1 MKKLFLVLCMALSL
15 VACDKNDNPQNKPV
29 VKSGMMLPLSG
40 DMASY
45 GDATKRAIEMV
56 KEDIKNTKNHYEFVL
71 EDSGTDTAKA
81 ATIIRKLVFTDK
93 INAVMGYISSTAM
106 VVAPIAEENK
116 IPSFWFVSAPEASVG
131 AYNFRLYP
139 DLVTGAEMISKKIKS
154 EKKKSIAI
162 IYQNIP
168 SMNYMVADMLP
179 VYTQEL
185 KIVMNEN
192 FIPDEKNFFALIQ
205 KIKSANPDYIVFEAT
220 PPETDIFFKQLREN
234 KVNIPVTGFQLLG
247 MTSNLEML
255 NGMWDVDTAQSN
267 PRFITRYK
275 QMGGTD
281 NLFYADYVYTMLM
294 ALINGFENAS
304 TDNMDEFIAAAAE
317 TESPIGKLEV
327 SGDKDL
333 VIHNH
338 IYQHVVNGKK
348 EIMEN
353 RW

>member
-1 MKKLFLVLCMALSL
+1 MKKLLCVLCMALSL
-15 VACDKNDNPQNKPV
+15 VACDKQNDNPQNKPV
-29 VKSGMMLPLSG
+29 VKIGMMLPLSG
-40 DMASY
+40 DMAAY

-56 KEDIKNTKNHYEFVL
+56 KQDTQNTKNYYKFVL

-81 ATIIRKLVFTDK
+81 STIIRKLVFTDK

-162 IYQNIP
+162 VYQNIP

-192 FIPDEKNFFALIQ
+192 FMPDEKNFFALIQ
-205 KIKSANPDYIVFEAT
+205 KIKSVKPDYIVFEAT

-234 KVNIPVTGFQLLG
+234 RVNIPVTGFQLLG

-255 NGMWDVDTAQSN
+255 DGVWDIDTAQSN
-267 PRFITRYK
+267 PGFITRYK

-304 TDNMDEFIAAAAE
+304 TDNMDEFIAAAAK

-327 SGDKDL
+327 STAKDL

-348 EIMEN
+348 EIMEK
-353 RW
+353 

>member
-1 MKKLFLVLCMALSL
+1 MKKLLCILCMALSL
-15 VACDKNDNPQNKPV
+15 VGCDREKSDKPV
-29 VKSGMMLPLSG
+29 VKIGVMLPLSG

-162 IYQNIP
+162 VYQNIP

-179 VYTQEL
+179 VYNKQL

-192 FIPDEKNFFALIQ
+192 FMPDEKNFFALIQ

-234 KVNIPVTGFQLLG
+234 RVNIPVTGFQLLG

-255 NGMWDVDTAQSN
+255 NGVWDVDTAQSN
-267 PRFITRYK
+267 PGFITRYK
-275 QMGGTD
+275 QMGKTD

-304 TDNMDEFIAAAAE
+304 TDNMDEFIDAAAK

-327 SGDKDL
+327 STAKDL

-348 EIMEN
+348 EIMEK
-353 RW
+353 